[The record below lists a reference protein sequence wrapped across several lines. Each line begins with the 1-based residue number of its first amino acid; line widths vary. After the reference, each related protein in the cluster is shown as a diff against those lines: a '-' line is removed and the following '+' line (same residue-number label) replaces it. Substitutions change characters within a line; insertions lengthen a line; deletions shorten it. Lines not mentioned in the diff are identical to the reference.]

1 MKKHTPEQ
9 VIDKLRRVEA
19 LIAKGT
25 SLADAVRKIEVSEQ
39 TYYRWKRQ
47 YGTMD
52 RAEAKRLR
60 ELEKENAR
68 LKKLLA
74 EQALDNDMLKEVL
87 RGKF

>member
-9 VIDKLRRVEA
+9 VIDKLRRVET
-19 LIAKGT
+19 LTAKGT
-25 SLADAVRKIEVSEQ
+25 ALAQAVRQIEVSEQ

-47 YGTMD
+47 YGSMD
-52 RAEAKRLR
+52 RTEARRLR
-60 ELEKENAR
+60 DLEKENAR

-74 EQALDNDMLKEVL
+74 DQILDNDMLKEVV

>member
-19 LIAKGT
+19 LTAKGT
-25 SLADAVRKIEVSEQ
+25 PLAQAVRQIEVSEQ
-39 TYYRWKRQ
+39 TYYRWKRL
-47 YGTMD
+47 YGGMD
-52 RAEAKRLR
+52 RTEAKRLR
-60 ELEKENAR
+60 DLEKENAR

-74 EQALDNDMLKEVL
+74 DQMLDNDMLREVV

>member
-19 LIAKGT
+19 LTAKGT
-25 SLADAVRKIEVSEQ
+25 ALAQAVRQIEVSEQ

-47 YGTMD
+47 YGSMD

-74 EQALDNDMLKEVL
+74 HPTSV
-87 RGKF
+87 GW

>member
-19 LIAKGT
+19 LTAKGT
-25 SLADAVRKIEVSEQ
+25 PLADAVRKIEVSEQ

-52 RAEAKRLR
+52 RTEAKRLR

>member
-19 LIAKGT
+19 LTAKGT
-25 SLADAVRKIEVSEQ
+25 ALAQAVRQIEVSEQ

-47 YGTMD
+47 YGSMD
-52 RAEAKRLR
+52 RTEAKRLR
-60 ELEKENAR
+60 DLEKENAR

-74 EQALDNDMLKEVL
+74 DQILDNDMLKEVV

>member
-19 LIAKGT
+19 LTAKGT
-25 SLADAVRKIEVSEQ
+25 ALAQAVRADRGLRADLLQMEAPVRRDGPHGGQ
-39 TYYRWKRQ
+39 TTPR
-47 YGTMD
+47 
-52 RAEAKRLR
+52 
-60 ELEKENAR
+60 LEKENAR

-74 EQALDNDMLKEVL
+74 DQMLDNDMLKEVV